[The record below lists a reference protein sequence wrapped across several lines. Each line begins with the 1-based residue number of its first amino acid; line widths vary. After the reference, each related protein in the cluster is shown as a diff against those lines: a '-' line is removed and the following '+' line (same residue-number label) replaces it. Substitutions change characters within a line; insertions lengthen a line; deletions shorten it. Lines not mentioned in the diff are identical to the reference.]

1 MNRIVHFEIPAAD
14 PEKCM
19 NFYKTVFGWSFH
31 AWGEGTDYY
40 LAQTGDN
47 SAPGINGAVMK
58 RRDPAQPV
66 VNTLDVS
73 DIDATAGKIEEN
85 GGQIVVPKMAG
96 HRLAA
101 VFQRYGR
108 QHLRGHAKRPFGG
121 INH

>member
-1 MNRIVHFEIPAAD
+1 
-14 PEKCM
+14 M

-85 GGQIVVPKMAG
+85 GGQIVVPKMAVPG
-96 HRLAA
+96 IGWLLYFKDTDGNIFGVMQNDPSAA
-101 VFQRYGR
+101 
-108 QHLRGHAKRPFGG
+108 
-121 INH
+121 

>member
-1 MNRIVHFEIPAAD
+1 MSRIVHFEIPAAD

-85 GGQIVVPKMAG
+85 GGQIVVPKMAVPG
-96 HRLAA
+96 IGWLLYFKDTDGNIFGVMQNDPSAA
-101 VFQRYGR
+101 
-108 QHLRGHAKRPFGG
+108 
-121 INH
+121 

>member
-1 MNRIVHFEIPAAD
+1 MNRIVHFEIPAVD

-31 AWGEGTDYY
+31 QWGNEEYY
-40 LAQTGDN
+40 LAQTGEN

-73 DIDATAGKIEEN
+73 DIDATASKIEEN
-85 GGQIVVPKMAG
+85 GGQIVVPKMAVPG
-96 HRLAA
+96 IGWLLYFKDTDGNIFGAMQNDASAA
-101 VFQRYGR
+101 
-108 QHLRGHAKRPFGG
+108 
-121 INH
+121 